1 MTKVNEGLEKINES
15 IVKHVLDYL
24 KTGEFKNKT
33 ANAYMVA
40 YSEVHK
46 LADDDENDSSK
57 KLFEYYQ
64 TTIQKYMKEAQ
75 QSIMKERGEKIIELF
90 LKENHKCKILIHWMR
105 KVFTYL
111 DKFYTKNAN
120 IGTLCANGLKL
131 YFNELFTPLK
141 KLLYEAVDKMIE
153 ADRNC
158 EVVDR
163 TKIKNLL
170 RVFLFFNKVIFRSR
184 YEES

>member
-1 MTKVNEGLEKINES
+1 
-15 IVKHVLDYL
+15 
-24 KTGEFKNKT
+24 
-33 ANAYMVA
+33 
-40 YSEVHK
+40 
-46 LADDDENDSSK
+46 
-57 KLFEYYQ
+57 
-64 TTIQKYMKEAQ
+64 MKEAQ
-75 QSIMKERGEKIIELF
+75 QSIMKERGEKLIELF

>member
-1 MTKVNEGLEKINES
+1 MSRVTEGLDKINDS
-15 IVKHVLDYL
+15 IVRHVLDYL
-24 KTGEFKNKT
+24 KTGVFRNKT

-46 LADDDENDSSK
+46 LADDENDSSK

-64 TTIQKYMKEAQ
+64 STIKKYMQDAQ
-75 QSIMKERGEKIIELF
+75 QSMIKERGEKLIELF
-90 LKENHKCKILIHWMR
+90 IRENNQCKILIHWMR

-120 IGTLCANGLKL
+120 IGTLCSNGLKL
-131 YFNELFTPLK
+131 YFMELYIPLK
-141 KLLYEAVDKMIE
+141 KSLFEAVDKMIE

-163 TKIKNLL
+163 SKIKNLL
-170 RVFLFFNKVIFRSR
+170 RVNFM
-184 YEES
+184 